1 MAILASNLTATQL
14 QELVLNNLGYE
25 FEEDSAKALEM
36 AKRVAVGCQ
45 RLLILRPVEIQQGGV
60 GRGSGFSIA
69 WDVASLRQV
78 LEQVRQFIAQRTTSA
93 TEFFGTFAAD
103 PRELQTPFED
113 C

>member
-25 FEEDSAKALEM
+25 FEEDGANALAM

-45 RLLILRPVEIQQGGV
+45 RLLILRPIEIQQGGV

-69 WDVASLRQV
+69 WDVASLKEQ
-78 LEQVRQFIAQRTTSA
+78 LERVRQFVAQRSTNVA
-93 TEFFGTFAAD
+93 DFFGTFAAD
-103 PRELQTPFED
+103 PRELQAPFEE